1 MIHVVQCILN
11 VAVSLLKIMCQPS
24 LCLKRVHRRFL
35 QRFQSSENPML
46 REGIKNF
53 KNSTLKKIES
63 IRKNLKKILK
73 IKNSEKKFFE
83 TFQNSKRIFY
93 NDDILIVIQ

>member
-1 MIHVVQCILN
+1 
-11 VAVSLLKIMCQPS
+11 
-24 LCLKRVHRRFL
+24 
-35 QRFQSSENPML
+35 ML
-46 REGIKNF
+46 AEGIKNF

-83 TFQNSKRIFY
+83 IFQNSKRIFY
-93 NDDILIVIQ
+93 NDDILQFKYMNKCWEEYSKRKISEKDIKDTSKISTL

>member
-1 MIHVVQCILN
+1 MYFKRGSFSSQN
-11 VAVSLLKIMCQPS
+11 YVSTKFM
-24 LCLKRVHRRFL
+24 CLKRVYRSIRFL

-46 REGIKNF
+46 GEGIKNF